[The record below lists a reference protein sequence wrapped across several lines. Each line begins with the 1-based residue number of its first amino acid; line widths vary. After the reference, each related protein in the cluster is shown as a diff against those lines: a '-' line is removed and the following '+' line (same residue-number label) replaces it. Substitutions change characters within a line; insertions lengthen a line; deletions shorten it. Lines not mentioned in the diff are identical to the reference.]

1 MKKVLKFVS
10 LALCIAMFCGIF
22 AACGQTEEPSQTA
35 AGGEEV
41 SDAPDDGSSY
51 VFTGC
56 YTRRGGRPRVFY
68 GDLVCR

>member
-41 SDAPDDGSSY
+41 PMRRMTAAATSLRLLHAP
-51 VFTGC
+51 
-56 YTRRGGRPRVFY
+56 RRETSCLLR
-68 GDLVCR
+68 